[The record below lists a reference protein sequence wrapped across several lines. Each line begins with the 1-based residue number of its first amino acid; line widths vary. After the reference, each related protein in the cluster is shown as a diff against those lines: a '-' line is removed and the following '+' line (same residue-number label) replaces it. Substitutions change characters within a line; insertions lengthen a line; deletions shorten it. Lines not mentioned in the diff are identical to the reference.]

1 MKFKVGDKVKIKDDL
16 EIGEEYGVDILF
28 ISNMNV
34 YKGMIATI
42 THCNTTSYKLDIDG
56 GIYGWTDEMLEEI
69 PITCSNTDISI
80 LSDTTQITTIKVDGI
95 VQRLEIYEKGETN
108 LMKILDIYKENRE
121 KELRNAHDTATE
133 VISNND
139 EILKEINKINKKLI
153 KAELPPISTSG
164 RFTKETQELLDNN
177 NKLFEEAMVKLEKY
191 IAEVKAQLELCET
204 YEQKI
209 QVLINYDIIDKE
221 TKKVK

>member
-1 MKFKVGDKVKIKDDL
+1 MKFKVGDKVKITDDL
-16 EIGEEYGVDILF
+16 RDKLYYVSSMDEYRGKIAIIKVTDIDD
-28 ISNMNV
+28 
-34 YKGMIATI
+34 
-42 THCNTTSYKLDIDG
+42 NTYKLDVDCQE
-56 GIYGWTDEMLEEI
+56 WWWAEEMLEEI
-69 PITCSNTDISI
+69 PINCSNIGVDTSI
-80 LSDTTQITTIKVDGI
+80 LIDTTQITTIEIDSIGP
-95 VQRLEIYEKGETN
+95 RLEIYEKGEAS

-121 KELRNAHDTATE
+121 KEHRNAHDTAVET
-133 VISNND
+133 ISNND

-153 KAELPPISTSG
+153 KAELPLIITSG
-164 RFTKETQELLDNN
+164 RITKETQELLDNN

>member
-16 EIGEEYGVDILF
+16 RGKRHNVPSMDEYRGKIAIIEVVD
-28 ISNMNV
+28 
-34 YKGMIATI
+34 TDD
-42 THCNTTSYKLDIDG
+42 TYKLDVDCQE
-56 GIYGWTDEMLEEI
+56 WWWAEEMLEEI
-69 PITCSNTDISI
+69 PITCSNVGVDTSI
-80 LSDTTQITTIKVDGI
+80 LSDTTQITTIEIDSIG
-95 VQRLEIYEKGETN
+95 QRLEIYKKGETN

-121 KELRNAHDTATE
+121 KELRNAHDTTTE

-164 RFTKETQELLDNN
+164 RITKGTQELLDNN
-177 NKLFEEAMVKLEKY
+177 NKLFEEKMVKLEKY

>member
-1 MKFKVGDKVKIKDDL
+1 MKFEVGDKVKIKDNLRGKRHHVSGMD
-16 EIGEEYGVDILF
+16 EYRGKTD
-28 ISNMNV
+28 
-34 YKGMIATI
+34 GT
-42 THCNTTSYKLDIDG
+42 YKLDVDCQQ
-56 GIYGWTDEMLEEI
+56 WWWAEEMLEEI
-69 PITCSNTDISI
+69 PISYSNT
-80 LSDTTQITTIKVDGI
+80 TETTIKVDGI
-95 VQRLEIYEKGETN
+95 EQRLVIYEKGEAS

-121 KELRNAHDTATE
+121 KELRNAHDTAVE
-133 VISNND
+133 AISNND

-164 RFTKETQELLDNN
+164 RITKETQELLDNN
-177 NKLFEEAMVKLEKY
+177 NKLFEEAMVNLEKY

>member
-16 EIGEEYGVDILF
+16 RDGRHYT
-28 ISNMNV
+28 ISMNE
-34 YKGMIATI
+34 YKGKIAIIEVVDADST
-42 THCNTTSYKLDIDG
+42 YKLDVDCHAR
-56 GIYGWTDEMLEEI
+56 WWSEEMLEEYL
-69 PITCSNTDISI
+69 PNT
-80 LSDTTQITTIKVDGI
+80 TKIKVDSI
-95 VQRLEIYEKGETN
+95 VQRSEIYEKGETS

-121 KELRNAHDTATE
+121 KELRYTHDTATE

-153 KAELPPISTSG
+153 KAELPPIMTGG
-164 RFTKETQELLDNN
+164 RITKETQELLDNN